1 MKARALLSQVCR
13 RLRPKPTATFRR
25 SSSSSSAS
33 ARHATIRRARAPW
46 HHDPWRVAV
55 ATALGAAGSYAAV
68 HVRYAD
74 TEPLTGRTHLA
85 VLSHAQARQRDEED
99 FAKYKEYNAELI
111 LSPGH
116 GDSLRARHIA
126 LLLVRAAHHGLAIRQ
141 RHAAVPRQRITDR
154 GLQWMDGL
162 RWEVVVVRCHSANA
176 MIFPGAGKIV
186 VSSGVLLH
194 RRGDCCHPSPRVLE
208 SRTVL
213 EIGHVIGR
221 HSSGV
226 LSWLAPLVKKVPV
239 LLYLMMFLRRRSEL
253 EADEI
258 GLMVLA
264 AAGVHPRV
272 ALRVQQAFG
281 SMAPP
286 RTLLDSLRSTHP
298 SSRARLELLARPDVM
313 GRALELYNLVVVLG

>member
-85 VLSHAQARQRDEED
+85 VLSHAQARQRDEEE
-99 FAKYKEYNAELI
+99 FAKYKEYNAQLI

-162 RWEVVVVRCHSANA
+162 RWEVVVVRCHSASA

-186 VSSGVLLH
+186 VSSALLESFST
-194 RRGDCCHPSPRVLE
+194 DEEYFLE